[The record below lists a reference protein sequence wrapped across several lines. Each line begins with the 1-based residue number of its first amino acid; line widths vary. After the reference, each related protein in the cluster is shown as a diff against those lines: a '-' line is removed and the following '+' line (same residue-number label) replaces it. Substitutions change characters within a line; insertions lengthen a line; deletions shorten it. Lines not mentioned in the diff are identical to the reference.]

1 MAEKE
6 RLYTLDEAAKMLH
19 LSKVSLQ
26 LYRKRYGIGCIK
38 PAPRIPKGK
47 IHFSES
53 DIDFIRSKKDRKGRP
68 KEAKAKE
75 PTEYEKFIASFPC
88 RLLTAKELSAVIG
101 ISVSIHA
108 PVKER
113 QQ

>member
-6 RLYTLDEAAKMLH
+6 RLYTLDEAAEMLH

-38 PAPRIPKGK
+38 PAHRIPKGK

-53 DIDFIRSKKDRKGRP
+53 DIAFIRSKLGKKGRKP
-68 KEAKAKE
+68 KAKG

-113 QQ
+113 HQ